1 MLKSLF
7 FAAVA
12 ATLVLTMGYADQP
25 NGKLVIPAGRTDP
38 TNGKEM
44 YTSYCAPCHGAD
56 GRGNGPVAP
65 ALKTQPADLT
75 GLAKA
80 NHGKYPDNHI
90 ASVLRFGTDVR
101 PHGSAEMPVWGT
113 VFTKMSKVNSQETD
127 LRTANL
133 TRYLQSLQVR

>member
-1 MLKSLF
+1 MLKAFF

-25 NGKLVIPAGRTDP
+25 KGKVIIPATKTDA
-38 TNGKEM
+38 TNGKAM

-65 ALKTQPADLT
+65 ALRTQPTDLT
-75 GLAKA
+75 GLAKG

-90 ASVLRFGTDVR
+90 ASVLRFGTNVSA
-101 PHGSAEMPVWGT
+101 HGAAEMPVWGT
-113 VFTKMSKVNSQETD
+113 IFNKMSKVNSQEPD

-133 TRYLQSLQVR
+133 SRYLQSIQAR

>member
-1 MLKSLF
+1 MFKALS

-12 ATLVLTMGYADQP
+12 AALVLTMGYADQP
-25 NGKLVIPAGRTDP
+25 KDKLVIPAVKTDP
-38 TNGKEM
+38 TNGKQM

-65 ALKTQPADLT
+65 ALKMQPADLT

-80 NHGKYPDNHI
+80 NHGKYPDSHI
-90 ASVLRFGTDVR
+90 ASVLRFGTDMR
-101 PHGSAEMPVWGT
+101 SHGSDEMPVWGT
-113 VFTKMSKVNSQETD
+113 VFTRMSKVNPQETD

-133 TRYLQSLQVR
+133 SRYLQSLQVR